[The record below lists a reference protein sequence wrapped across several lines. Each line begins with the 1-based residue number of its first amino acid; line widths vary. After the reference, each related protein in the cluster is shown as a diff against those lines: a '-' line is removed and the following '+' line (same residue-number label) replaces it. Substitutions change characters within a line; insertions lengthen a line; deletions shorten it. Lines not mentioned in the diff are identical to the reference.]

1 MTLKTSSY
9 DIDPKS
15 RIWLNYQDW
24 RAEKE
29 KLVLGFTDLPP
40 IEIQKQNISTMN
52 EVTERLERFRTFLIQ
67 YGLLDR
73 VTDIIAIKKHKTLEE
88 YCSNEFTKTL
98 SLIDHMCSWESLDEG
113 HEFWENLNE
122 QWIEHINFEKDGI
135 IKPMILFKHSK
146 NSHFDQ

>member
-1 MTLKTSSY
+1 
-9 DIDPKS
+9 
-15 RIWLNYQDW
+15 
-24 RAEKE
+24 
-29 KLVLGFTDLPP
+29 
-40 IEIQKQNISTMN
+40 MN
-52 EVTERLERFRTFLIQ
+52 EATERLERFRTFLIQ

-113 HEFWENLNE
+113 HEFWSNLNE